1 MSKENNKYTVKS
13 ANWSMTVSVN
23 EEIFDDPHIEACT
36 RCIENKIDKLDPDE
50 DFLVNPIMFVKSL
63 KRKNSK
69 EKIVNT
75 YKVLLNAGFPSR
87 AEMLRKI
94 FYASTEVDLAIEPL
108 SSSKYQW
115 TIYLISNK
123 S

>member
-1 MSKENNKYTVKS
+1 MSKNNNKYTVKS

-75 YKVLLNAGFPSR
+75 YKVLLNAGLPNR
-87 AEMLRKI
+87 AELLRKV
-94 FYASTEVDLAIEPL
+94 FYDTTDVDLAIEPL
-108 SSSKYQW
+108 SSSKY
-115 TIYLISNK
+115 
-123 S
+123 

>member
-1 MSKENNKYTVKS
+1 MSKNNNKYTVKS

-94 FYASTEVDLAIEPL
+94 FYDSTEVDLAIEPL
-108 SSSKYQW
+108 SSSKY
-115 TIYLISNK
+115 
-123 S
+123 

>member
-1 MSKENNKYTVKS
+1 MSKNNNKYTVKS

-36 RCIENKIDKLDPDE
+36 RCIENKIDKLETDE

-108 SSSKYQW
+108 SSSKH
-115 TIYLISNK
+115 
-123 S
+123 

>member
-1 MSKENNKYTVKS
+1 MSKENNKYVVKS
-13 ANWSMTVSVN
+13 ANWSMVVSVK
-23 EEIFDDPHIEACT
+23 EEVFDDPHIEACT
-36 RCIENKIDKLDPDE
+36 RCIENKIDKLEPDE

-108 SSSKYQW
+108 SSSKH
-115 TIYLISNK
+115 
-123 S
+123 

>member
-1 MSKENNKYTVKS
+1 MSKQTNKYMVKS

-36 RCIENKIDKLDPDE
+36 VCIEKKIKSLHQDD
-50 DFLVNPIMFVKSL
+50 DFLVNPIMFVRSL

-75 YKVLLNAGFPSR
+75 YKVLLNAGHPSR
-87 AEMLRKI
+87 AETLRRI
-94 FYASTEVDLAIEPL
+94 FFDSTEVDLAAEPI
-108 SSSKYQW
+108 SSSKH
-115 TIYLISNK
+115 
-123 S
+123 

>member
-1 MSKENNKYTVKS
+1 MSKQNNKYVVKS
-13 ANWSMTVSVN
+13 ANWSMTISVN
-23 EEIFDDPHIEACT
+23 EEVFDDPHIEACT
-36 RCIENKIDKLDPDE
+36 RCIERKIKSLEPDE

-87 AEMLRKI
+87 AETLRRV
-94 FYASTEVDLAIEPL
+94 FYDSTDVDLAIEPL
-108 SSSKYQW
+108 SSSKY
-115 TIYLISNK
+115 
-123 S
+123 

>member
-1 MSKENNKYTVKS
+1 MSKNNNKYTVKS

-36 RCIENKIDKLDPDE
+36 RCIENKIDKLETDE

-75 YKVLLNAGFPSR
+75 YKVLLNAGFPGR
-87 AEMLRKI
+87 AEILRKI

-108 SSSKYQW
+108 SSSKH
-115 TIYLISNK
+115 
-123 S
+123 

>member
-1 MSKENNKYTVKS
+1 MSKNNNKYTVKS

-87 AEMLRKI
+87 AETLRKV

-108 SSSKYQW
+108 SSSKY
-115 TIYLISNK
+115 
-123 S
+123 

>member
-1 MSKENNKYTVKS
+1 
-13 ANWSMTVSVN
+13 MTVSVN

-36 RCIENKIDKLDPDE
+36 RCIENKIDKLESEE

-108 SSSKYQW
+108 SSSKY
-115 TIYLISNK
+115 
-123 S
+123 

>member
-1 MSKENNKYTVKS
+1 MSKINNKYTVKS
-13 ANWSMTVSVN
+13 ANWSMTVSIN

-36 RCIENKIDKLDPDE
+36 RCIEQKIKLLEEDE

-87 AEMLRKI
+87 AEILRKI
-94 FYASTEVDLAIEPL
+94 FYASTEVDLATEPL
-108 SSSKYQW
+108 SSSKY
-115 TIYLISNK
+115 
-123 S
+123 

>member
-1 MSKENNKYTVKS
+1 MSKQNNKYLVKS

-23 EEIFDDPHIEACT
+23 EEIFEDPHIEACT
-36 RCIENKIDKLDPDE
+36 QCIEEKIKSLNMND

-87 AEMLRKI
+87 AEILRKI
-94 FYASTEVDLAIEPL
+94 FYASTEVDLATEPL
-108 SSSKYQW
+108 SSSKY
-115 TIYLISNK
+115 
-123 S
+123 

>member
-1 MSKENNKYTVKS
+1 MSKNNNKYTVKS

-23 EEIFDDPHIEACT
+23 GEIFDDPHIEACT
-36 RCIENKIDKLDPDE
+36 RCIENKIDKLEPDE

-94 FYASTEVDLAIEPL
+94 FYNSTEVDLAIEPL
-108 SSSKYQW
+108 SSSKH
-115 TIYLISNK
+115 
-123 S
+123 